1 VTLLRGRLAALLPA
15 DPTQRTWA
23 LATLANTAGNGM
35 FFTVSAIYF
44 TQSVGL
50 SPAQVGLG
58 LTVAGLCGLLAGV
71 PAGHLGDVHGPR
83 NLIVGLALVEAVG
96 VAAYALVDSFAVFLV
111 VACLVTTVDRASN
124 AVRSGMIA
132 ALGAPGERV
141 KLRAYLRAVTNVGI
155 TIGAPVGGL
164 ALAVDTRAAYVTGI
178 LLNSATFVVAALLVL
193 RIPPVPPRPH
203 TGDGPRLAVLRDRPF
218 VQVAVVHA
226 FLALH
231 FALLDVAL
239 PLWIVRRT
247 EAPQWLVAV
256 LLLVNTLTVVAFQ
269 VRASR
274 GVETVRQGALALR
287 RAGFVLA
294 LACVVFALSGSVPAA
309 AAVGLLLVATL
320 VHVTGELLQS
330 AGGWAVSFGLAPD
343 DRQGQYQGLFST
355 GFAATSMLAPAV
367 LTALCITWGWPG
379 WLVVGAVFA
388 LAGSALVPL
397 VRRAEHRPLPSGPA
411 LDADPLATR

>member
-1 VTLLRGRLAALLPA
+1 VTSIRGRLAALLPT

-23 LATLANTAGNGM
+23 WATLANTAGNGM

-50 SPAQVGLG
+50 SPAQVGIG

-71 PAGHLGDVHGPR
+71 PAGHLGDVRGPR
-83 NLIVGLALVEAVG
+83 NILVGLAFAEAVG
-96 VAAYALVDSFAVFLV
+96 VAAYTLVHSFAAFLL

-141 KLRAYLRAVTNVGI
+141 RLRAYLRAVTNVGI
-155 TIGAPVGGL
+155 TLGAPVGGL
-164 ALAVDTRAAYVTGI
+164 ALAVDTRAAYVTVI
-178 LLNSATFVVAALLVL
+178 LINSATFLLAALLVL

-218 VQVAVVHA
+218 VLVAVVHA

-247 EAPQWLVAV
+247 DAPQWLVAV

-274 GVETVRQGALALR
+274 GVETVGQGALALR
-287 RAGFVLA
+287 RSGFVLA
-294 LACVVFALSGSVPAA
+294 RACVVFAVSGSVPAT
-309 AAVGLLLVATL
+309 AAVALLLVATL

-388 LAGSALVPL
+388 VAGTALVPL
-397 VRRAEHRPLPSGPA
+397 VRRAEHRPLPAAPD
-411 LDADPLATR
+411 LHDDPLLTR